1 MTRHSY
7 VDATT
12 KRYQKWRAECVLAG
26 DYDPPRLADIERW
39 LRDREDYRDTLGAL
53 RNLCE
58 GLREADDAKQVQQV
72 ASALISALDDERS
85 FARKAEEFFSAA
97 IRRVGVDADEVRMYD
112 ESFRAVGT
120 LHDLQLH
127 KEKADAKVPTD

>member
-12 KRYQKWRAECVLAG
+12 KRYQKWRAERVLAG

-39 LRDREDYRDTLGAL
+39 LSDTEDYRDTLGAL
-53 RNLCE
+53 RNLCI
-58 GLREADDAKQVQQV
+58 GLREVDDASAVQQI
-72 ASALISALDDERS
+72 ASALIVSLDEERGFS
-85 FARKAEEFFSAA
+85 RKAEEFFSAA
-97 IRRVGVDADEVRMYD
+97 IRRVGVDADEVHMYD
-112 ESFRAVGT
+112 ESFRKVGT

-127 KEKADAKVPTD
+127 KEKEATA

>member
-12 KRYQKWRAECVLAG
+12 RRYQKWRAECVLAG
-26 DYDPPRLADIERW
+26 DYDPPKLDTIERW

-58 GLREADDAKQVQQV
+58 GLREEGDATQVQRI

-97 IRRVGVDADEVRMYD
+97 IRRVGVDADEVHMYD
-112 ESFRAVGT
+112 ESFRKIGT
-120 LHDLQLH
+120 LHDLNLTH
-127 KEKADAKVPTD
+127 KQEATT